1 MPSVLSIEE
10 AKTQF
15 SGLVDFVDLNKS
27 PVTVLRSG
35 RPVVRITPIRPRRN
49 IEPDALLMGASIS
62 DADLFDD
69 TSSDFEELAK
79 AI

>member
-1 MPSVLSIEE
+1 MPMVMSEEE
-10 AKTQF
+10 AKTRF
-15 SGLVDFVDLNKS
+15 SGLVDFVDVNKS
-27 PVTVLRSG
+27 AITVLRSG

-69 TSSDFEELAK
+69 TSSDFEELAH
-79 AI
+79 A

>member
-15 SGLVDFVDLNKS
+15 SGLVDFVDLNKT
-27 PVTVLRSG
+27 PITVLRSG
-35 RPVVRITPIRPRRN
+35 RPVVRITPICTRRN
-49 IEPDALLMGASIS
+49 VEPDALLMGATIS

-69 TSSDFEELAK
+69 CSSDFEELAH
-79 AI
+79 A